1 MKYGRYY
8 KQIAISIWMIFLLV
22 VSLSA
27 TTYAWF
33 SSNARVQTTKVYSQT
48 AQDTVE
54 LWIGQTPDSLVLG
67 NAGVDLGYV
76 GTSDGKKLMPV
87 STANLTTFVSN
98 SVTTEGVATHFTD
111 ADEGLYF
118 HTRLYLQAKA
128 TSPLTGSRLALY
140 LDESGEEG
148 PLFRNTSKEL
158 LRTLRLGFLFE
169 GSEPIILQVDSTK
182 EGNRSTQGAT
192 MINGQLLGED
202 MVISKQGEELFAVPD
217 PSQNLQSYL
226 FASSPIGENTKPLI
240 QMEWNQI
247 YPVDVYIYI
256 EGCDLDCTDTLMQ
269 QELDFYLAF
278 FGLVVAEG
286 NE

>member
-67 NAGVDLGYV
+67 NAGVDLSFV
-76 GTSDGKKLMPV
+76 GTSDGKNLMPV

-111 ADEGLYF
+111 ADEGLYY

-128 TSPLTGSRLALY
+128 TNPLTDSRLALY

-182 EGNRSTQGAT
+182 EGNQSTQGAT
-192 MINGQLLGED
+192 MINGQLLGEG
-202 MVISKQGEELFAVPD
+202 MVIGKQGEELFAVPD

-247 YPVDVYIYI
+247 YPVDVYIYM

-286 NE
+286 DE

>member
-67 NAGVDLGYV
+67 NAGVDLGFV

-111 ADEGLYF
+111 ADEGLYY
-118 HTRLYLQAKA
+118 HTRLYLQAKS

-182 EGNRSTQGAT
+182 EGNRSTQGTT

-247 YPVDVYIYI
+247 YPVDVYIYM

-286 NE
+286 DE

>member
-67 NAGVDLGYV
+67 NAGVDLGFV
-76 GTSDGKKLMPV
+76 GTSDGKNLMPV

-111 ADEGLYF
+111 ADEGLYY

-128 TSPLTGSRLALY
+128 TSPLNGSRLALY

-182 EGNRSTQGAT
+182 EGNQSTQGAT
-192 MINGQLLGED
+192 MINGQLLGEG
-202 MVISKQGEELFAVPD
+202 MVIGKQGEELFAVPD

-247 YPVDVYIYI
+247 YPVDVYIYM

-286 NE
+286 DE